1 VRNIIIENA
10 PAVAAQIS
18 ALNQFPAISFRE
30 AEGIIVPA
38 LILTGQR
45 SPKWLGQ
52 ICYHLERYIPQ
63 SALSVIPEASHKMH
77 SGNPRA
83 FNEVVLSFL
92 EKNLP

>member
-30 AEGIIVPA
+30 TKGIIVPA
-38 LILTGQR
+38 LILT
-45 SPKWLGQ
+45 
-52 ICYHLERYIPQ
+52 IYDT
-63 SALSVIPEASHKMH
+63 EAPHKMH
-77 SGNPRA
+77 SGGPRA